1 MEKRKS
7 GINEQGSFDVTYKSW
22 VYCSLWYIVKSTAP
36 LPRKHHI
43 YSIEFLSLKHWG
55 NNFIKWCSRWITASN
70 LGNKFVC
77 YCSRRERNQDLTV
90 PCSLPS
96 TPFDALSVYSLLG
109 QEKHFLWDIK
119 YCWSVCYIRAVS
131 QTPVFIVRA
140 NPFLQGTFLKYI
152 FIYVRKYG
160 FSSRSIHYCVVFRF
174 PCDYNIKAIVFA
186 FLDIETTRIKRK
198 ESDWLLLSSVFA
210 KV

>member
-77 YCSRRERNQDLTV
+77 YCSRRERNQGSN
-90 PCSLPS
+90 CSVQFAKHALWCTFCVQSVGTRITFSLRHKILLVRVLYWGCKSNTGFHSESKSIPS
-96 TPFDALSVYSLLG
+96 RNILKIYIYIYTKIRLFFPFYSLLRS
-109 QEKHFLWDIK
+109 FSASLW
-119 YCWSVCYIRAVS
+119 
-131 QTPVFIVRA
+131 
-140 NPFLQGTFLKYI
+140 LQ
-152 FIYVRKYG
+152 
-160 FSSRSIHYCVVFRF
+160 H
-174 PCDYNIKAIVFA
+174 
-186 FLDIETTRIKRK
+186 
-198 ESDWLLLSSVFA
+198 
-210 KV
+210 

>member
-1 MEKRKS
+1 MLSPREKS
-7 GINEQGSFDVTYKSW
+7 GSNCSVQFAKHALWCTFCVQSVGTRITFSLRHKILLVRVLYWGCKSN
-22 VYCSLWYIVKSTAP
+22 TG
-36 LPRKHHI
+36 
-43 YSIEFLSLKHWG
+43 F
-55 NNFIKWCSRWITASN
+55 FIA
-70 LGNKFVC
+70 
-77 YCSRRERNQDLTV
+77 
-90 PCSLPS
+90 
-96 TPFDALSVYSLLG
+96 
-109 QEKHFLWDIK
+109 
-119 YCWSVCYIRAVS
+119 
-131 QTPVFIVRA
+131 RA

-152 FIYVRKYG
+152 FIYIRKYG